1 MLLFKGLKLNQC
13 IEFVH
18 VQTENLVDPKVVFKP
33 VYHYIKDIERI
44 HEIRLLRLSIN
55 YKNVEH
61 VAKDRK
67 YYMLTLK
74 GQNIVSY
81 KYDIDL
87 MIMVRYVSYSLLKKT
102 LYS

>member
-1 MLLFKGLKLNQC
+1 MLLFKGLKLKQC

-18 VQTENLVDPKVVFKP
+18 VQTENPVDLKAISKP
-33 VYHYIKDIERI
+33 VHHYIKDIKRI

-61 VAKDRK
+61 VANDGK

-74 GQNIVSY
+74 GQTVVS
-81 KYDIDL
+81 
-87 MIMVRYVSYSLLKKT
+87 
-102 LYS
+102 